1 MMSWHTDDDDHCWD
15 GPDTRSWWSMINDDG
30 HHTAVFNT
38 SWFIKSILPS
48 KRYENK
54 KNICILIQLL
64 FEGTRQ
70 LSHEPWLRRLD
81 DYDNEEWDDKN
92 IMLRQTCWKCL
103 VQVRILF
110 LVVIGWCWGWSGWDW
125 SRLVFS
131 SQTWSPISCNI
142 SALRLIT
149 RLLIQVRE
157 RRKEDEGRFST
168 LFQH

>member
-15 GPDTRSWWSMINDDG
+15 GPDTRSWWSMMM
-30 HHTAVFNT
+30 VT
-38 SWFIKSILPS
+38 SLQSLS
-48 KRYENK
+48 KYF
-54 KNICILIQLL
+54 LIHKEHIAFKEIWEQEKHLCSHSTVVWS
-64 FEGTRQ
+64 TRQ

-149 RLLIQVRE
+149 RLLIQVRV